1 MSIAETTPKR
11 ADPLLA
17 VAKVLVIIAQIVMI
31 FAMVMVGIGTAAVLT
46 LQRAELMGEIAK
58 AGAPAMSAGLII
70 AAMLIVI
77 GLLYLAW
84 RFFKELLGIINSV
97 ADGEPFHPDNAD
109 RLSRMGWIT
118 VIAQVAMLPIAG
130 IAAWLDQ
137 YMDKVVSHFHVDS
150 SVDFEGVLLTLILF
164 ILARVFREGARMR
177 EELEGTV

>member
-1 MSIAETTPKR
+1 MFTTHTNAKR
-11 ADPLLA
+11 TDPLLA
-17 VAKVLVIIAQIVMI
+17 FAKVLVIIAQIVMI
-31 FAMVMVGIGTAAVLT
+31 FAMVMVGIGTTVVLT
-46 LQRAELMGEIAK
+46 LQRAELMDEIAK

-97 ADGEPFHPDNAD
+97 AEGEPFHPDNAD

-118 VIAQVAMLPIAG
+118 VIGQAAMLPIAG
-130 IAAWLDQ
+130 IAVWLDQ
-137 YMDKVVSHFHVDS
+137 YMDKVVSHIHIDR

-164 ILARVFREGARMR
+164 ILARVFREGTRMR